1 MDEIQTIY
9 TSFKA
14 ALDKYSA
21 AVTALSD
28 NLDEPMDAGFDAAA
42 ARKPAA
48 LGRAAW
54 ACHDECGEFVLRVAG
69 IQAEVGSE
77 LNGLLGRCFE
87 LGVELR
93 GLMGDERDEYE

>member
-1 MDEIQTIY
+1 MDDIKTLY

-14 ALDKYSA
+14 AVDKYSA

-28 NLDEPMDAGFDAAA
+28 NLDEPMDDFDAAA
-42 ARKPAA
+42 ARKTSA

-54 ACHDECGEFVLRVAG
+54 ACHDKCGEFVMSVAG
-69 IQAEVGSE
+69 IRIEVGPE
-77 LNGLLGRCFE
+77 LDKLLARCFE

-93 GLMGDERDEYE
+93 GLVGDEREDE